1 MAGRLRVA
9 IVAVLVLSLGAWA
22 APASADPVGPLE
34 RPGLI
39 ESIVDRADPELM
51 EVLVTR
57 VGPDGAPVFETIDV
71 SSKSDARGVV
81 SRLLSAPG
89 VSSVEM
95 NQVVEP
101 AKKKKK
107 KNKCKG
113 KKKRKKAAC
122 LAAMGGGAA
131 APVSNPDPLLPQQWA
146 IDGAHLDLATV
157 SAITA
162 RDTRRTRV
170 AIIDSGVEAGHPDL
184 AGRVIGQADFTG
196 SGLAD
201 GCGHG
206 THVAGI
212 VAAHANNGTGIAG
225 FARTAD
231 LLSAKAL
238 GNDCT
243 GGLDAVASGITWAVN
258 SGADVL
264 NLSLE
269 STASSPAMDSA
280 VQYALNNQRVVVAAA
295 GNGNGSC
302 GVGGLLGAPC
312 TYPAQIPGVLG
323 VAATDQSNN
332 AASFS
337 DRGSWVDVAAPGV
350 QILSTFRGSSYAA
363 INGTS
368 QAAPHASALAA
379 LIVSH
384 CDRSGASVTD
394 LITRTASHASAR
406 DNATGHGVIQPKVAL
421 GCS

>member
-9 IVAVLVLSLGAWA
+9 IVAVVALSLGAWT

-34 RPGLI
+34 RTGLI

-81 SRLLSAPG
+81 SRLLAAPG
-89 VSSVEM
+89 VASVEM

-107 KNKCKG
+107 KKCKG

-122 LAAMGGGAA
+122 LAALAGGAG
-131 APVSNPDPLLPQQWA
+131 PVGSPDPLLPQQWA
-146 IDGAHLDLATV
+146 IDSAHLDLATV

-162 RDTRRTRV
+162 GDTRRTRV
-170 AIIDSGVEAGHPDL
+170 AIIDSGVEGGHPDL
-184 AGRVIGQADFTG
+184 AGRVVGQVDFTG

-201 GCGHG
+201 SCGHG

-212 VAAHANNGTGIAG
+212 VAAHANNGTGMAG

-231 LLSAKAL
+231 LLSVKAL
-238 GNDCT
+238 GSDCS
-243 GGLDAVASGITWAVN
+243 GGVDAVANGIVWAVN

-264 NLSLE
+264 NLSIEAE
-269 STASSPAMDSA
+269 SDPGGAMQRA
-280 VQYALNNQRVVVAAA
+280 VDYAHSHGRVVIAAA
-295 GNGNGSC
+295 GNGNRSC
-302 GVGGLLGAPC
+302 GLILGAPC
-312 TYPAQIPGVLG
+312 SYPAQIPGVLA

-350 QILSTFRGSSYAA
+350 QILSTFKGSYAA
-363 INGTS
+363 ISGTS
-368 QAAPHASALAA
+368 QAAPHTSALAA

-384 CDRSGASVTD
+384 CGRSGASVTD
-394 LITRTASHASAR
+394 LITRTASHASTR
-406 DNATGHGVIQPKVAL
+406 DNATGYGVIQPKVAL